1 MKKITIECYGSFRYG
16 IWRVLTGL
24 HNSVEFKC
32 MEAGHTKFHPD
43 WFVEGTCNNMN
54 IYFLKCA
61 IHRAI
66 CMIQHLQSFGNL
78 TLIHA
83 SI

>member
-24 HNSVEFKC
+24 HNSVEFNC
-32 MEAGHTKFHPD
+32 MEAGHTKPF
-43 WFVEGTCNNMN
+43 WFVEGNNMN

-66 CMIQHLQSFGNL
+66 CMIQHLQSFGIL